1 MSLPRIATREEW
13 VAASEALLAEE
24 KELTRRRD
32 ALNARRRELPMVEVT
47 EDYTFDGPDGPA
59 RLLDMFEG
67 RRQLIVYH
75 FMFDP
80 SWDDGCPSCTAG
92 TDELS
97 PGFFEHLHVR
107 DTSYALVSRAPQAKL
122 RRWKE
127 LRHAIE
133 RGQVA
138 QPCGHAADREG
149 FAQRESLAPAF
160 EQNGED
166 RRVETGQ
173 PAGIGNDGGFRLRA
187 QPLGEH
193 SATGY
198 RLVVREFRR

>member
-32 ALNARRRELPMVEVT
+32 GLNARRREMPMVEVT

-107 DTSYALVSRAPQAKL
+107 DTSYALVSRAWRCSKKP
-122 RRWKE
+122 
-127 LRHAIE
+127 
-133 RGQVA
+133 
-138 QPCGHAADREG
+138 AD
-149 FAQRESLAPAF
+149 SSSVPAV
-160 EQNGED
+160 QL
-166 RRVETGQ
+166 GQ
-173 PAGIGNDGGFRLRA
+173 PSS
-187 QPLGEH
+187 QLG
-193 SATGY
+193 SNMKWTTMSW
-198 RLVVREFRR
+198 RRPSNRSSSVASPSGPVNR